1 MDTSRRVVLKGAAL
15 SGLVFAINGMEVT
28 LSPREARA
36 QGVPLK
42 VLTAEERATLESLG
56 DALLP
61 GARDAGIAHFV
72 DHQLSLPPGEALL
85 IARLVNVAPPFVNFY
100 RAGLKGLD
108 EASIKAHGAKFSA
121 LTPEQ
126 QYSFIDQMRQ
136 RSPEGWS
143 GPGAPFFYYVTR
155 NDAVDVVY
163 GTQEGFEK
171 LGVPYMP
178 HIPPAEKW

>member
-1 MDTSRRVVLKGAAL
+1 MDASRRVVVRGAAL
-15 SGLVFAINGMEVT
+15 SGLVFAINGVEVT

-36 QGVPLK
+36 QDVPLK
-42 VLTAEERATLESLG
+42 ILTVEERDALESLG

-72 DHQLSLPPGEALL
+72 DHQLSAPPGEALL

-108 EASIKAHGAKFSA
+108 DASTRAHGTKFAA

-126 QYSFIDQMRQ
+126 QYAFIDQMRQ

-143 GPGAPFFYYVTR
+143 GPGSPFFYYVTR

-178 HIPPAEKW
+178 HILPTEKW